1 MKVETITTD
10 SCQERV
16 LLLFDPDEQ
25 AARDRVRSYLTD
37 NDISP
42 RREYTEARDD
52 TEYEVYY
59 FGSCYIQ
66 SHLDNLTEVASG
78 A

>member
-10 SCQERV
+10 SCQERI
-16 LLLFDPDEQ
+16 LLLFDPGEQ
-25 AARDRVRSYLTD
+25 AAMDRVRSYLNQ

>member
-1 MKVETITTD
+1 MKLERITTD

-25 AARDRVRSYLTD
+25 SARDRVRSYLTS

-42 RREYTEARDD
+42 RREYTETRDD

-59 FGSCYIQ
+59 FGSCYIEG
-66 SHLDNLTEVASG
+66 HLDNLTEVASG

>member
-16 LLLFDPDEQ
+16 LLLFDSNEQ
-25 AARDRVRSYLTD
+25 AAMDRVRSYLTQ

-42 RREYTEARDD
+42 RREYTETRDD

-59 FGSCYIQ
+59 FGSCYIEG
-66 SHLDNLTEVASG
+66 HLDSLTEVASG

>member
-1 MKVETITTD
+1 MKLERITTD

-16 LLLFDPDEQ
+16 LLLFDPNEQ
-25 AARDRVRSYLTD
+25 AARDKVRSYLTN

-42 RREYTEARDD
+42 RREYTETRDD

-59 FGSCYIQ
+59 FGSCYIE

>member
-1 MKVETITTD
+1 MKVETMMTD
-10 SCQERV
+10 SCQERI

-25 AARDRVRSYLTD
+25 AARDKVRSYLTA

-42 RREYTEARDD
+42 RREYTDTRDD

-59 FGSCYIQ
+59 FGSCYIEG
-66 SHLDNLTEVASG
+66 HLDNLTEVASG

>member
-1 MKVETITTD
+1 MKVETMTTD

-16 LLLFDPDEQ
+16 LLLFDPGEQ
-25 AARDRVRSYLTD
+25 AARDRVQSYLAQ

-42 RREYTEARDD
+42 RREYTETRDD
-52 TEYEVYY
+52 TDYEVYY

-66 SHLDNLTEVASG
+66 GHLDNLTEVASG

>member
-1 MKVETITTD
+1 MKVETMTTD
-10 SCQERV
+10 SCQERI
-16 LLLFDPDEQ
+16 LLLFDPGERN
-25 AARDRVRSYLTD
+25 ARDKVRSYLDD

-42 RREYTEARDD
+42 RREYTETRDD

>member
-1 MKVETITTD
+1 MKLERITTD

-25 AARDRVRSYLTD
+25 ATKDKVRSYLTE

-52 TEYEVYY
+52 VQYEVYY
-59 FGSCYIQ
+59 FGSCYIER
-66 SHLDNLTEVASG
+66 HLDNLTEVASG

>member
-16 LLLFDPDEQ
+16 LLLFDPGEQ
-25 AARDRVRSYLTD
+25 VARDRVRSYLTA

-42 RREYTEARDD
+42 RREYSETRDD
-52 TEYEVYY
+52 TEYDVYY
-59 FGSCYIQ
+59 FGSCYIEG
-66 SHLDNLTEVASG
+66 HLDNLTEVASG

>member
-1 MKVETITTD
+1 MKLERITTD

-16 LLLFDPDEQ
+16 LLLFDPNEQ
-25 AARDRVRSYLTD
+25 AAKDKVRYYLTD

-42 RREYTEARDD
+42 RREYTESRDD

-59 FGSCYIQ
+59 FGSCYIEG
-66 SHLDNLTEVASG
+66 HLDNLTEVASG

>member
-1 MKVETITTD
+1 MKLERITTD

-25 AARDRVRSYLTD
+25 ASRDRVRSYLTA

-42 RREYTEARDD
+42 RREYTETRDD

-59 FGSCYIQ
+59 FGSC
-66 SHLDNLTEVASG
+66 
-78 A
+78 

>member
-1 MKVETITTD
+1 MKVETMTTD
-10 SCQERV
+10 SCQERI
-16 LLLFDPDEQ
+16 LLLFDPGERN
-25 AARDRVRSYLTD
+25 ARDKVRSYLAD

-42 RREYTEARDD
+42 RREYTETRDD

>member
-1 MKVETITTD
+1 MMTD

-25 AARDRVRSYLTD
+25 AGKDRVRSYLTA

-42 RREYTEARDD
+42 RREYTETRDGAD
-52 TEYEVYY
+52 YEVFY
-59 FGSCYIQ
+59 FGSCYIEG
-66 SHLDNLTEVASG
+66 HLDNLTEVASG

>member
-1 MKVETITTD
+1 MKLERITTD

-25 AARDRVRSYLTD
+25 ATRDRVRSYLTA

-42 RREYTEARDD
+42 RREYTESRDD

-59 FGSCYIQ
+59 FGSCYIEG
-66 SHLDNLTEVASG
+66 HLDNLTEVASG

>member
-1 MKVETITTD
+1 MKLERITTD

-16 LLLFDPDEQ
+16 LLLFDTNEQ
-25 AARDRVRSYLTD
+25 AARDKVRSYLTA

-42 RREYTEARDD
+42 RREYTETRDD

-59 FGSCYIQ
+59 FGSCYIEG
-66 SHLDNLTEVASG
+66 HLDNLTEVASG

>member
-1 MKVETITTD
+1 MKLERITMD

-16 LLLFDPDEQ
+16 LLLFDPAEQ
-25 AARDRVRSYLTD
+25 QVKDRVRSYLTE

-42 RREYTEARDD
+42 RREYTETRDD
-52 TEYEVYY
+52 TEYDVYY
-59 FGSCYIQ
+59 FGSCYIEG
-66 SHLDNLTEVASG
+66 HLDSLTEVALG

>member
-1 MKVETITTD
+1 MKLERITTD

-16 LLLFDPDEQ
+16 LLLFDPDEE
-25 AARDRVRSYLTD
+25 ATKDRVRSYLTQ

-42 RREYTEARDD
+42 RREYSETRDD
-52 TEYEVYY
+52 TEYDVYY
-59 FGSCYIQ
+59 FGSCYIEG
-66 SHLDNLTEVASG
+66 HLDSLTEVASG